1 MYKLKIPATS
11 ANIGPGFDCMGLAL
25 NLYNYVYIEEN
36 DCLAI
41 ELGGFYTE
49 NIPADDTNLLWKT
62 ACDFWYRIGRK
73 PQPLKITFDS
83 NVPPARGLGSSST
96 AVVGGLLIA
105 NAIAGSPMDR
115 FELLKIATEIE
126 GHPDNVT
133 PALYGGITLTVMV
146 GDCIVPRILVKE
158 PKFAVVAVIPEILV
172 ETERAREIL
181 PPAVSRKDV
190 IFNASRVGLLV
201 DAFINEEYNLLSI
214 ATQDRIHQNQRASLI
229 PGMSE
234 ALQSA
239 LKTGAYG
246 AALSGSG
253 PTLIALCPHGSE
265 QAIAETMKEA
275 LKGKGLRSVSL
286 TLETDREGAVISK
299 TDLD

>member
-11 ANIGPGFDCMGLAL
+11 ANLGPGFDCMGLAL
-25 NLYNYVYIEEN
+25 NLYNNIYIEEN
-36 DCLAI
+36 DRLAI

-49 NIPADDTNLLWKT
+49 NIPADETNLLWKT
-62 ACDFWYRIGRK
+62 ACDYWRRIGFK

-96 AVVGGLLIA
+96 AVVGGLLAA

-133 PALYGGITLTVMV
+133 PALYGGVTLTVMV
-146 GDCIVPRILVKE
+146 EDSVIPRILVKK

-172 ETERAREIL
+172 ETEKAREIL
-181 PPAVSRKDV
+181 PPAVPRKDV
-190 IFNASRVGLLV
+190 IFNTSRVGLLV
-201 DAFINEEYNLLSI
+201 DAFINEEYDLLSI

-229 PGMSE
+229 PGMPE

-239 LKTGAYG
+239 VKTGAYG

-253 PTLIALCPHGSE
+253 PTLIAFCPYGSE
-265 QAIAETMKEA
+265 QAVAKTMKEA
-275 LKGKGLRSVSL
+275 LADKGLRSVSL
-286 TLETDREGAVISK
+286 VLETDREGAVISK
-299 TDLD
+299 TD